1 MINSVVV
8 IPCLNPDDRL
18 VDYAK
23 SLSDYGFA
31 RIIVVND
38 GSAESYDPFFQ
49 RVEAIPNCVVLRHV
63 ENRGKG
69 CALKTAMKY
78 YLESCS
84 GYDGIITADAD
95 GQHTLEDAVNI
106 ASLMSTMDDTL
117 ILGSRDFSQD
127 DVPARSR
134 FGNRCTSVVF
144 KLAHG
149 RYLRDTQ
156 TGLRGIPNKLIPVF
170 VNLRGERYE
179 YEMNMLIEC
188 ARRNIKMVEEPIK
201 TVYID
206 ENASSHFKIFRD
218 SGKIYWIILRDLA
231 MYIFS
236 GIVAFIVDQGLFNLF
251 DLLLLPL
258 MFTGVLDSKSLI
270 WIAIAGGIA
279 RIFSSLLNYALN
291 KRLAFHNTEKGAKFL
306 LKYALLVVLVLA
318 ASSLLVWVITSIT
331 PIPKAVIKPIVDL
344 VLVFVNYTIQRTWVF
359 KRTADDE

>member
-1 MINSVVV
+1 MINSAVV

-23 SLSDYGFA
+23 ALSDHGFA

-38 GSAESYDPFFQ
+38 GSAESYDSYFA
-49 RVEAIPNCVVLRHV
+49 RVEAIANCVVLRHV

-78 YLESCS
+78 YLESCT
-84 GYDGIITADAD
+84 GLDGIITADAD

-106 ASLMSTMDDTL
+106 AGLMSSMDDTL

-156 TGLRGIPNKLIPVF
+156 TGLRGIPNKLIPLF
-170 VNLRGERYE
+170 VELRGERYE

-188 ARRNIKMVEEPIK
+188 ARRNIKMVEEPIR

-236 GIVAFIVDQGLFNLF
+236 GFVAFIVDQGLFNLM

-258 MFTGVLDSKSLI
+258 LLSGIVDSKSLI
-270 WIAIAGGIA
+270 WIALAGGVA
-279 RIFSSLLNYALN
+279 RVFSSLVNYALN
-291 KRLAFHNTEKGAKFL
+291 KRVAFQNTEKGGKFL

-318 ASSLLVWVITSIT
+318 ASSLLVWVITGIT
-331 PIPKAVIKPIVDL
+331 PIPKAIVKPIVDL

-359 KRTADDE
+359 RRSADDE

>member
-8 IPCLNPDDRL
+8 IPCLNPDDRM
-18 VDYAK
+18 VDYVQA
-23 SLSDYGFA
+23 LSDQGFA
-31 RIIVVND
+31 QIIVVND
-38 GSAESYDPFFQ
+38 GSAESYDSFFH
-49 RVEAIPNCVVLRHV
+49 RAEVIDRCVVLRHV

-69 CALKTAMKY
+69 CALKTAMRY

-95 GQHTLEDAVNI
+95 GQHTLEDATNI
-106 ASLMSTMDDTL
+106 ATIMSFMDDAL

-134 FGNRCTSVVF
+134 FGNRATSVVF

-156 TGLRGIPNKLIPVF
+156 TGLRGIPHKLVPVF
-170 VNLRGERYE
+170 ADLRGDRYE

-188 ARRNIKMVEEPIK
+188 SRRNIKMVEEPIK

-206 ENASSHFKIFRD
+206 DNSSSHFKVIRD

-236 GIVAFIVDQGLFNLF
+236 GIVSFIADQGIFNLM
-251 DLLLLPL
+251 DLLLLPMIAGAL
-258 MFTGVLDSKSLI
+258 LDSKSFT
-270 WIAIAGGIA
+270 WIAIAGGVA
-279 RIFSSLLNYALN
+279 RIISSLINFALN
-291 KRLAFHNTEKGAKFL
+291 KRLAFHNNEKGAKFL

-318 ASSLLVWVITSIT
+318 ASSLLVWMITSVT
-331 PIPKAVIKPIVDL
+331 SIPKAIVKPVVDL
-344 VLVFVNYTIQRTWVF
+344 VLVLINYTIQRTWVF
-359 KRTADDE
+359 RRSSDED

>member
-8 IPCLNPDDRL
+8 IPCLNPDDRM
-18 VDYAK
+18 VDYVRA
-23 SLSDYGFA
+23 LSDQGFA

-38 GSAESYDPFFQ
+38 GSAESYDSFFE
-49 RVEAIPNCVVLRHV
+49 RAEAIDNCIVLRHV

-78 YLESCS
+78 YLESCT

-95 GQHTLEDAVNI
+95 GQHTLEDATNI
-106 ASLMSTMDDTL
+106 ASLMSSMDDAL

-134 FGNRCTSVVF
+134 FGNRATSVVF

-149 RYLRDTQ
+149 CYLRDTQ
-156 TGLRGIPNKLIPVF
+156 TGLRGIPHKLVPIF
-170 VNLRGERYE
+170 ADLRGDRYE

-188 ARRNIKMVEEPIK
+188 SRRNIKMVEEPIK

-206 ENASSHFKIFRD
+206 DNSSSHFKVIRD
-218 SGKIYWIILRDLA
+218 SGKIYWIILRDLV

-236 GIVAFIVDQGLFNLF
+236 GFVAFIVDQGIFNVM

-258 MFTGVLDSKSLI
+258 MLGAMLDSKSFT
-270 WIAIAGGIA
+270 WIAIAGGVA
-279 RIFSSLLNYALN
+279 RVISSLINYALN
-291 KRLAFHNTEKGAKFL
+291 KRFAFHNNEKGAKFL

-318 ASSLLVWVITSIT
+318 ASSLLVWIITSIT
-331 PIPKAVIKPIVDL
+331 PLPKAIVKPIVDL

-359 KRTADDE
+359 KRSADEE